1 MDDTIKTLLGHVT
14 IRKYDTAKAVPEEMV
29 STIVACAQMA
39 PTSSHFQAYTIIRVN
54 DAEKRA
60 LLAEASGNQKY
71 VNEAP
76 VTLLFCADLHRAAKY
91 YENIDLNILSN
102 TEFYTIAVVDAAIA
116 GQKAFIAAQSL
127 GLGGV
132 MIGGL
137 RNEIERVHK
146 AFKLPKLVFPLFALC
161 LGYAA
166 SEPAKKPRLPVDVV
180 LKQDFYDES
189 RDDELIRK
197 YDNEMRQYY
206 SDRTNGA
213 ENASWSE
220 RCGQYV
226 SAKPREDVGPFL
238 RKIGFLDR

>member
-1 MDDTIKTLLGHVT
+1 MDQTIKTLLDHVT
-14 IRKYDTAKAVPEEMV
+14 IRNYDTARAVAQEV
-29 STIVACAQMA
+29 VATIIRCAQMA

-54 DAEKRA
+54 DSEKRA

-91 YENIDLNILSN
+91 YENIDINILSN
-102 TEFYTIAVVDAAIA
+102 TEFYTIAVVDTAIA
-116 GQKAFIAAQSL
+116 GQKALIAAQSL

-137 RNEIERVHK
+137 RNDIERVHK
-146 AFKLPKLVFPLFALC
+146 AFKLPELVFPLFALC

-189 RDDELIRK
+189 RDDELIGE
-197 YDNEMRQYY
+197 YNEQVRRYY
-206 SDRTNGA
+206 SERTNGT
-213 ENASWSE
+213 EDVNWTE
-220 RCGQYV
+220 RCGKYV
-226 SAKPREDVGPFL
+226 SAKPREEVGPFL
-238 RKIGFLDR
+238 RKIGFLQR